1 MGITP
6 WLASALHPQG
16 FPSNFDMALPSAPIV
31 SPKPQ
36 VPVIDLSLPAD
47 VCAEAL
53 WEASTQHGFFTVI
66 NHGIPQDYVDALF
79 SSSEQYFEQPCSEKK
94 TGSPFDLRAICG
106 YDSLRKEERKECF
119 IVRARAGCM
128 EKMWPQQPVS
138 LKDNMQRLIEV
149 GHSLGKHILRL
160 LEPRACPSLKPGT
173 LAASTQLWG
182 EEGYC
187 GMGIIHYPGEKGVE
201 HPDPDVWRFHP
212 HTDLGLITLVFQRPG
227 ESGLE
232 CADLSSGQGGWLKVE
247 PAPGAIT
254 VNVGDMLEYWSN
266 RRLRS
271 NLHRVVAPPSEV
283 GEMQPPRYSIALH
296 IAADRDVVMETEDGQ
311 SITAAKFVKPGLPE
325 RFPGVILDELVYTDE
340 GKSTLETCGKTTK
353 GGA

>member
-1 MGITP
+1 
-6 WLASALHPQG
+6 
-16 FPSNFDMALPSAPIV
+16 
-31 SPKPQ
+31 
-36 VPVIDLSLPAD
+36 LSLSAD
-47 VCAEAL
+47 QCAEAL
-53 WEASTQHGFFTVI
+53 WEASTKYGFFTVI
-66 NHGIPQDYVDALF
+66 NHGIPQDFVDAVF
-79 SSSEQYFEQPCSEKK
+79 SNSEQYFEQPSSEKK
-94 TGSPFDLRAICG
+94 TDSPFDLRAICG

-128 EKMWPQQPVS
+128 DKMWPQQVVS
-138 LKDNMQRLIEV
+138 LKDNMQRLMAI
-149 GHSLGKHILRL
+149 GHSLAKHILGL

-173 LAASTQLWG
+173 LATSTQLWG

-187 GMGIIHYPGEKGVE
+187 GMGIIHYPGEEGVE

-232 CADLSSGQGGWLKVE
+232 CADLCSGQGGWLKVE

-254 VNVGDMLEYWSN
+254 VNIGDMLEHWSD

-271 NLHRVVAPPSEV
+271 NLHRVVARPSEV
-283 GEMQPPRYSIALH
+283 GQMQPPRYSIALH
-296 IAADRDVVMETEDGQ
+296 IAADRDVIMETEN
-311 SITAAKFVKPGLPE
+311 SEPIKAASFVKPGLPE
-325 RFPGVILDELVYTDE
+325 RFPGAILDELVYTND
-340 GKSTLETCGKTTK
+340 GKLARETDSKTAK

>member
-1 MGITP
+1 MG
-6 WLASALHPQG
+6 
-16 FPSNFDMALPSAPIV
+16 
-31 SPKPQ
+31 
-36 VPVIDLSLPAD
+36 
-47 VCAEAL
+47 
-53 WEASTQHGFFTVI
+53 
-66 NHGIPQDYVDALF
+66 
-79 SSSEQYFEQPCSEKK
+79 
-94 TGSPFDLRAICG
+94 
-106 YDSLRKEERKECF
+106 ECF

-128 EKMWPQQPVS
+128 DKMWPQQAAG
-138 LKDNMQRLIEV
+138 LKDNMQRLMAV
-149 GHSLGKHILRL
+149 GHALARHILTL

-187 GMGIIHYPGEKGVE
+187 GMGVIHYPGEEGFA
-201 HPDPDVWRFHP
+201 HSDPDVWRFHP

-232 CADLSSGQGGWLKVE
+232 CADLCSGHAGWLKVE

-254 VNVGDMLEYWSN
+254 VNVGDMLEHWSD

-283 GEMQPPRYSIALH
+283 GRVPAPRYSIALH
-296 IAADRDVVMETEDGQ
+296 VAADRDVIMETECGEPV
-311 SITAAKFVKPGLPE
+311 TAAQFVKPGLPE
-325 RFPGVILDELVYTDE
+325 RFPGAILDELVNAEKGQSGSEAVDVTR
-340 GKSTLETCGKTTK
+340 K